1 MSKYNGGYKIIS
13 LKSPTIYEDIE
24 SNLFKPLLLTDI
36 VIDKKEMNDVF
47 SFVTIQGTDF
57 VFINIYNKNV
67 RVTDEN
73 VVTYENAIFYV
84 DGHVSDNVVF
94 GGRILKPIQ
103 DNYANIGT
111 SSKRIKTLY
120 ANKIQCN
127 EGSSIDFD
135 YRDEPGATKLVL
147 NGANGIRLNPGDDE
161 VYVDHCSE
169 FGVYTDGSI
178 TLVGNPINVGTSRGD
193 TFNLLNY
200 MYDIKNSSDEISVS
214 SNSSTI
220 WVNHLFD
227 EYGDAYIK
235 YIVVSYIYQ
244 GVFRSHT
251 ISNFYYG
258 HELNLDNNIRIDIG
272 INFFTSDDQTLT
284 IYNDTNEDLIV
295 NIMVYTLLTKY

>member
-135 YRDEPGATKLVL
+135 YRDEPEVTKLVL

-161 VYVDHCSE
+161 VYVDHCGE
-169 FGVYTDGSI
+169 FGVYADHEINLIGGDGVK
-178 TLVGNPINVGTSRGD
+178 VGSSRDGL
-193 TFNLLNY
+193 FNLLNY

-220 WVNHLFD
+220 WENHLFD
-227 EYGDAYIK
+227 YYGHTAIK

-244 GVFRSHT
+244 GVFYSHT

-272 INFFTSDDQTLT
+272 IKFFTSDNQSLT

-295 NIMVYTLLTKY
+295 NIMVYTLLTK